1 MCWIKCFW
9 TRQKD
14 QIIWQS
20 HVGQGKQQG
29 INNESYAKKFNLV
42 SKNVTYMMEVVG
54 SEPKQV
60 RSKIYLLDLIDMN
73 NIVHSI

>member
-1 MCWIKCFW
+1 M
-9 TRQKD
+9 
-14 QIIWQS
+14 
-20 HVGQGKQQG
+20 GQGKQQG

-73 NIVHSI
+73 SIVHSI